1 MAQCPDDKGLVMGN
15 AGILRIAP
23 GCPGTVPDQSA
34 FLRLGALTSKS
45 VDYGTETVTSKADDT
60 KGLTEAI
67 VTGMDVTIKFDGEI
81 KRKGANGST
90 SAFDEAKYI
99 VDEVKAGRQ
108 PSRWVQLDMKGDGSD
123 VIQCYMNFSSW
134 SMEFPTKE
142 ISTYSGELKIADA
155 DSFEWLQEEVTVQS
169 IVANPATLTAK
180 AGETSTFTVGFNP
193 VDATNKNYEV
203 VSDKPNFATVSKLLN
218 VVTVTGVA
226 AGTANIT
233 VTSEDGSK
241 TAKCVVTV
249 TAA

>member
-142 ISTYSGELKIADA
+142 ISTYSGELKVADA

-169 IVANPATLTAK
+169 IAANPATLTVK
-180 AGETSTFTVGFNP
+180 AGETATFTVGFNP

-218 VVTVTGVA
+218 VVTITGVA

>member
-23 GCPGTVPDQSA
+23 GCPGTVPEQSA
-34 FLRLGALTSKS
+34 FLRLGALTSKGL
-45 VDYGTETVTSKADDT
+45 DYGTETVTSKADDT
-60 KGLTEAI
+60 KGLGEAI
-67 VTGMDVTIKFDGEI
+67 VTGLDLTIKFDGEL
-81 KRKGANGST
+81 KRKGADGST
-90 SAFDEAKYI
+90 SAFDIAKEI
-99 VDEVKAGRQ
+99 LAEVKASRQ
-108 PSRWVQLDMKGDGSD
+108 PSYWVQLDMKGDGSD
-123 VIQCYMNFSSW
+123 VIQGYMNFTSW

-142 ISTYSGELKIADA
+142 ISTYSGELKVADA
-155 DSFEWLQEEVTVQS
+155 DSFEWLQEEIVVQS
-169 IVANPATLTAK
+169 IAANPATLTVK
-180 AGETSTFTVGFNP
+180 AGETATFTVGFNP
-193 VDATNKNYEV
+193 VNATNKNYEV

>member
-23 GCPGTVPDQSA
+23 GCNGTAPEQSA
-34 FLRLGALTSKS
+34 FLRLGALTSKN

-81 KRKGANGST
+81 KRKGVDGST
-90 SAFDEAKYI
+90 SAFDEGKYI

-123 VIQCYMNFSSW
+123 VIQCYMNFTSW
-134 SMEFPTKE
+134 SMDFPTKE
-142 ISTYSGELKIADA
+142 IATYSGELKVSDA
-155 DSFEWLQEEVTVQS
+155 DSFDWLREETVVQS
-169 IVANPATLTAK
+169 ITANPATLTVK
-180 AGETSTFTVGFNP
+180 AGETATFTVGFNP

>member
-142 ISTYSGELKIADA
+142 ISTYSGELKVADA
-155 DSFEWLQEEVTVQS
+155 DSFEWLQEEVAVQS
-169 IVANPATLTAK
+169 IAANPATLTVK
-180 AGETSTFTVGFNP
+180 AGETATFTVGFNP
-193 VDATNKNYEV
+193 VDATNKNYDV

-226 AGTANIT
+226 VGTANIT

>member
-23 GCPGTVPDQSA
+23 GCTGTAPEQSA

-81 KRKGANGST
+81 KRKGVDGST

-123 VIQCYMNFSSW
+123 VIQCYMNFTSW
-134 SMEFPTKE
+134 SMDFPTKE
-142 ISTYSGELKIADA
+142 IATYSGELKVSDA
-155 DSFEWLQEEVTVQS
+155 DSFDWLREETVVQS
-169 IVANPATLTAK
+169 ITANPAALTVK
-180 AGETSTFTVGFNP
+180 AGETATFTVGFNP
-193 VDATNKNYEV
+193 VDATNKNYDV

>member
-142 ISTYSGELKIADA
+142 ISTYSGELKIADVKW
-155 DSFEWLQEEVTVQS
+155 STKTGHRVRVF
-169 IVANPATLTAK
+169 P
-180 AGETSTFTVGFNP
+180 ETSF
-193 VDATNKNYEV
+193 
-203 VSDKPNFATVSKLLN
+203 
-218 VVTVTGVA
+218 
-226 AGTANIT
+226 
-233 VTSEDGSK
+233 
-241 TAKCVVTV
+241 
-249 TAA
+249 

>member
-23 GCPGTVPDQSA
+23 GCPGTVPEQSA
-34 FLRLGALTSKS
+34 FLRLGALTSKGL
-45 VDYGTETVTSKADDT
+45 DYGTETVTSKADDT

-67 VTGMDVTIKFDGEI
+67 VTGLDLTIKFDGEL
-81 KRKGANGST
+81 KRKGADGST
-90 SAFDEAKYI
+90 SAFDIAKEI
-99 VDEVKAGRQ
+99 LAEVKASRQ
-108 PSRWVQLDMKGDGSD
+108 PSYWVQLDMKGDGSD
-123 VIQCYMNFSSW
+123 VIQGYMNFTSW

-142 ISTYSGELKIADA
+142 IATYSGELKVADA
-155 DSFEWLQEEVTVQS
+155 DSFEWLQEEVVVQS
-169 IVANPATLTAK
+169 ITANPATLTVK
-180 AGETSTFTVGFNP
+180 AGETATFTVGFNP